1 MDRPRYTANVLV
13 IRSKHWLEAVA
24 SKKREHGRTLRSGTT
39 LTDVSVVRIATG
51 CNRLRRRVDTGC
63 NTRTL
68 RNTNA
73 PPTSRRVSQTDLR
86 PNKSR
91 AQKGRA
97 KVDPLLLERRHP
109 GASLE
114 AFPRGPRLTADS
126 SIEDETRSQ
135 GGGHLFSAH
144 HRSVGASPAS
154 PRNWSFLALDEGRT
168 AFLFPQDRTDAS
180 DAFQ

>member
-1 MDRPRYTANVLV
+1 M
-13 IRSKHWLEAVA
+13 
-24 SKKREHGRTLRSGTT
+24 
-39 LTDVSVVRIATG
+39 VRIATG

-154 PRNWSFLALDEGRT
+154 PRNWSFLALDEGRA
-168 AFLFPQDRTDAS
+168 AFVFPPKTERMHPTRS
-180 DAFQ
+180 NNPVTVFPPTIHSPSRSTSLSHRETI